1 MADNTNKSD
10 GLDMAKKMMDDI
22 KNLDDGFI
30 TSILVVIIAAIILSI
45 LFYYLYMRN
54 LSSRECSLMNS
65 MYQENNT
72 YITSL
77 NYENERCM
85 YTLKDYYIMTA
96 YNACSGGSYKNDFVG
111 LCPLQN
117 IIKQGVRGL
126 DFEIYSIND
135 QPVVST
141 STVSSYYIK
150 ETYNYVPFSDVINLI
165 KTNAF
170 TAADAPNYEDPIIIH
185 LRIKSNNQKMLSNLA
200 KIFSGINT
208 YLLGTNY
215 SFEYNTCEDNQ
226 CYARNFGDV
235 TLKELNTTEDGRKRN
250 SIILIVDKSNTA
262 VMENKELYEYVN
274 MTSGSM
280 FMRKLNYYDVRYT
293 PDMNEL
299 QNYNKKNMTI
309 SVPDDGISPENPSG
323 IITREMG
330 CQLLSIRYQ
339 EYDEITQENISFF
352 DKEGFAFA
360 LKPERLRYKEIVI
373 EATPENPPQLNFETR
388 STSSDYYSFDT

>member
-1 MADNTNKSD
+1 MPDSETS
-10 GLDMAKKMMDDI
+10 LDSVKNIMNNI
-22 KNLDDGFI
+22 KNLNEGFI
-30 TSILVVIIAAIILSI
+30 TGILIFIILTIILSI
-45 LFYYLYMRN
+45 LVYYLYMRN
-54 LSSRECSLMNS
+54 LGDRECSLMNS
-65 MYQENNT
+65 LYQDNSL

-77 NYENERCM
+77 NYENERCKH
-85 YTLKDYYIMTA
+85 TLKDYYIMTA

-150 ETYNYVPFSDVINLI
+150 ETYNYVPFSDVINTI
-165 KTNAF
+165 KSRAF
-170 TAADAPNYEDPIIIH
+170 TAAEAPNYEDPIIIH

-200 KIFSGINT
+200 EIFSGINT

-226 CYARNFGDV
+226 CYARNLGDV
-235 TLKELNTTEDGRKRN
+235 TLKELNTDEYGKKRN
-250 SIILIVDKSNTA
+250 RIILIVDKSNTA
-262 VMENKELYEYVN
+262 VMENQELYEYVN

-280 FMRKLNYYDVRYT
+280 FMRNLNYYDVRYT

-299 QNYNKKNMTI
+299 QNYNKTNMTI

-339 EYDEITQENISFF
+339 EYDEVTQENISFF
-352 DKEGFAFA
+352 NKEGYAFA
-360 LKPERLRYKEIVI
+360 LKPERLRYKEISI
-373 EATPENPPQLNFETR
+373 KPTPENPEQLNFATR
-388 STSSDYYSFDT
+388 KISSDYYSFET